1 VILRRAVDIT
11 EGDNIQFEEGDYP
24 SSIVVRVVR
33 DMNSTKLY
41 IKQNSSVLPYIK
53 LRNADYI
60 EVTHTPRCYD
70 KE

>member
-1 VILRRAVDIT
+1 MILRRAVDIE

-24 SSIVVRVVR
+24 SSVVVRVVR
-33 DMNSTKLY
+33 DMSCTKLY

-60 EVTHTPRCYD
+60 EVTHIPRSYD